1 MLLFTYADDLAR
13 RNPALA
19 LEMFRHRTIQFRDR
33 LGWPVN
39 VGADGD
45 ERDAYD
51 TMNPLYV
58 IWVTAEGRHG
68 GSARFL
74 PTTGDHM
81 AADHF
86 SHLTGGG
93 AIRSPSIWECT
104 RFCLAPGAEGRIG
117 SALML
122 GGAELMAQFGL
133 THLLGVF
140 DHPDAARLQ
149 DHGLGPRGAGPM
161 ARSASASGTRT
172 PPTGGAC
179 CPAPVSTR
187 LRSAAGP
194 TPPSAP
200 PTPRSWR
207 SPPERP
213 SGPPGRPLGSAPW
226 RPSPPSPSRTTRPRP
241 GIASPRRCRSRA
253 STSPM
258 GRSAKHRPGPRASW
272 PSSARPGRARRCCW
286 LA

>member
-19 LEMFRHRTIQFRDR
+19 LEMYRHRTIQFRDR

-39 VGADGD
+39 VDPEGC

-51 TMNPLYV
+51 AMNPLYV

-93 AIRSPSIWECT
+93 AIRSPLIWECT
-104 RFCLAPGAEGRIG
+104 RFCLAPGAEGRVG

-122 GGAELMAQFGL
+122 GGAELMARFGL

-140 DHPDAARLQ
+140 DQRMLRVYRIMGSVPELLGTDGSIGVGLWHENAADRLRLLSRSGIDPAAISCWTDAAF
-149 DHGLGPRGAGPM
+149 GA
-161 ARSASASGTRT
+161 
-172 PPTGGAC
+172 
-179 CPAPVSTR
+179 
-187 LRSAAGP
+187 
-194 TPPSAP
+194 
-200 PTPRSWR
+200 
-207 SPPERP
+207 ERP
-213 SGPPGRPLGSAPW
+213 RE
-226 RPSPPSPSRTTRPRP
+226 
-241 GIASPRRCRSRA
+241 
-253 STSPM
+253 
-258 GRSAKHRPGPRASW
+258 
-272 PSSARPGRARRCCW
+272 
-286 LA
+286 LALTA